1 MLTLLFIL
9 ASFSLFFFPYG
20 FSNII
25 IKLFSYIASFRFR
38 ILTKT
43 RGKIFMRL
51 PFTVLGHKCIK
62 VGENF
67 VADSGFRIEC
77 WEEYQ
82 NRRFSPIISIG
93 NNVSFNYRCHIGAI
107 NRIII
112 GNNVLVGS
120 QVLITD
126 HFHGNWEK
134 EFDIPPKERELYSK
148 GEVVIEDNV
157 WIGEGVCILPN
168 VHIGKNSVIGAN
180 SVVLNDIP
188 ANCVAAGNPAK
199 VIKIIN
205 LKLL

>member
-1 MLTLLFIL
+1 MFTLLFFV
-9 ASFSLFFFPYG
+9 ASFSLFFLPYG
-20 FSNII
+20 ISGLI
-25 IKLFSYIASFRFR
+25 IKSFSYIASYRFR

-51 PFTVLGHKCIK
+51 PFKVLGHQYIK
-62 VGENF
+62 IGENF

-77 WEEYQ
+77 WDKYR
-82 NRRFSPIISIG
+82 NKRFSPIISIG
-93 NNVSFNYRCHIGAI
+93 DNVSFNYRCHLGAI

-134 EFDIPPKERELYSK
+134 EFNTPPKDRDLYSK

-168 VHIGKNSVIGAN
+168 VHIGRNSVVGAN
-180 SVVLNDIP
+180 SVVLNDVP
-188 ANCVAAGNPAK
+188 PNCIVAGNPAK
-199 VIKIIN
+199 VIKIIDS
-205 LKLL
+205 K